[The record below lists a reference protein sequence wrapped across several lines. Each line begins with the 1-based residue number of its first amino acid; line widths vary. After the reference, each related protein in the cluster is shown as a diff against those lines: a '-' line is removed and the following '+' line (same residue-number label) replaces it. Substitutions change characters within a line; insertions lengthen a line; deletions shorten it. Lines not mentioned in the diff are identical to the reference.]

1 MFEYEEEKRKTAKK
15 LFTKLMSAEI
25 TSLKDLYLM
34 WNKRADLKG
43 NPEMFVRESEFV
55 DFMKE
60 LVHNNIS
67 DKLLKNF
74 FELYKNRD
82 GKVIKRAIKDNN
94 NSSVVKNR

>member
-1 MFEYEEEKRKTAKK
+1 
-15 LFTKLMSAEI
+15 MSAEI

-67 DKLLKNF
+67 DKLLKIF